1 VSRRRTKHKKLKRAF
16 LVRRQIRHLDDEH
29 PLHVLFVF
37 PKSGLIRDL
46 QSFVDEISADL
57 DFDGWI
63 LSPTGM
69 SVKRWT
75 LRRIPGAK
83 IFER

>member
-1 VSRRRTKHKKLKRAF
+1 
-16 LVRRQIRHLDDEH
+16 
-29 PLHVLFVF
+29 LHVLFVF

>member
-1 VSRRRTKHKKLKRAF
+1 M
-16 LVRRQIRHLDDEH
+16 
-29 PLHVLFVF
+29 HVLFVF

-75 LRRIPGAK
+75 LRGIPGAK
-83 IFER
+83 IYER